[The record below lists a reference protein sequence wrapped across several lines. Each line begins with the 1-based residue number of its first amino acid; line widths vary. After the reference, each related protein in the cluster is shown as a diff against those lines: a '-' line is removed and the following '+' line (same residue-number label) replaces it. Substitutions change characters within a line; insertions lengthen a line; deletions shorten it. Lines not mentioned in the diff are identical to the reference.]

1 MEYVTTATPRETTK
15 DGVPVFCAYDEIVSV
30 SQLKPN
36 PQNPN
41 QHSKDQ
47 LERLAGIIQSTGWR
61 APITVSTRSGLI
73 TKGHGRRQAAIMA
86 RLKYAPVEYQ
96 EYASEEEEHA
106 DLLADN
112 RIAELAEIDDQKL
125 IEMLSAMDGVPID
138 LTGYNAKELAKM
150 LDAGEETKDDKAD
163 VVKKTERAPFSK
175 LGDLW
180 RLGSHRLLCGS
191 ATNEEDA
198 ERVMDGQIA
207 QCVHTDPP
215 YGVSYETQSGKFGM
229 IKNDDKTHDELMGEL
244 LIPALKNYVKHTA
257 ADAAFY
263 IWHASSTRRDF
274 EDAMTAAGLME
285 KQYIIWSK
293 TAPVL
298 GHADYQWSHEPCFYA
313 EKAGEHAAFYGDR
326 SQRTVWKATLRG
338 DGEMA
343 ASLAGGIVLTDGDGN
358 KLFMTD
364 KPPKGKKLRYVR
376 LQQDTQMYLHGDSQE
391 TDVWEIA
398 RETKTV
404 HPTQKPVEI
413 PTRAILNS
421 TKPLDVVVDFFGGSG
436 STLIAAERTGRI
448 CCTIEM
454 DPQYVDA
461 IVRRFFDETHGQEEI
476 ILERDG
482 KEYSLQD
489 IKDKLIDEEAQAGD
503 P

>member
-1 MEYVTTATPRETTK
+1 MDYVTTATPREKTQ
-15 DGVPVFCAYDEIVSV
+15 DGIPVFCAFDEIVSV
-30 SQLKPN
+30 ASLKPN

-47 LERLAGIIQSTGWR
+47 LERLASIIQRTGWR

-86 RLKYAPVEYQ
+86 RLQYAPVEYQ
-96 EYASEEEEHA
+96 EYASEEEENA

-125 IEMLSAMDGVPID
+125 IEMLSSMDGGDVPID
-138 LTGYNAKELAKM
+138 MTGYSAEELRKM
-150 LDAGEETKDDKAD
+150 LDAAADGETKDDGAD
-163 VVKKTERAPFSK
+163 SVKEQDREPFSK

-180 RLGSHRLLCGS
+180 HLGSHRLLCGS
-191 ATNEEDA
+191 ATSEEDT
-198 ERVMDGQIA
+198 ERVMGGQVA

-274 EDAMTAAGLME
+274 EDAITAAGLLE
-285 KQYIIWSK
+285 KQYIIWAK
-293 TAPVL
+293 NAPVL
-298 GHADYQWSHEPCFYA
+298 GHADYQWAHEPCFYA

-326 SQRTVWKATLRG
+326 SQRTVWRATVRS

-358 KLFMTD
+358 KMFMTD

-376 LQQDTQMYLHGDSQE
+376 LKKDTQMYLHGESQE

-398 RETKTV
+398 RETGTI

-413 PTRAILNS
+413 PTRAIMNS

-436 STLIAAERTGRI
+436 STLIAAERTGRM
-448 CCTIEM
+448 CCTIEL
-454 DPQYVDA
+454 DPKYVDA
-461 IVRRFFDETHGQEEI
+461 IVRRFFDETHGQAEI
-476 ILERDG
+476 KLERDG
-482 KEYSLQD
+482 KEYSLKD
-489 IKDKLIDEEAQAGD
+489 IQEQLIG
-503 P
+503 

>member
-1 MEYVTTATPRETTK
+1 MNYTTTATPRETTK
-15 DGVPVFCAYDEIVSV
+15 DGIPVFCAYDEIVDVAS
-30 SQLKPN
+30 LKPN

-41 QHSKDQ
+41 QHSKEQ
-47 LERLAGIIQSTGWR
+47 LERLASTIQSTGWR

-86 RLKYAPVEYQ
+86 KLQYAPIEYQ
-96 EYASEEEEHA
+96 EYSSEEEEHA

-125 IEMLSAMDGVPID
+125 LQMLSSMDGVPID
-138 LTGYNAKELAKM
+138 LTGYSAAELEKM
-150 LDAGEETKDDKAD
+150 LDAAGEVQDDKAD
-163 VVKKTERAPFSK
+163 AVKDPEKEPFSK
-175 LGDLW
+175 PGDLW
-180 RLGSHRLLCGS
+180 LLGAHRLLCGS
-191 ATNEEDA
+191 ATSPEDA
-198 ERVMDGQIA
+198 ERVMGGQVA

-229 IKNDDKTHDELMGEL
+229 IKNDDKTHDDLMGGL
-244 LIPALKNYVKHTA
+244 LVPALKNYVKHTA

-285 KQYIIWSK
+285 KQYIIWAK
-293 TAPVL
+293 NAPVL

-326 SQRTVWKATLRG
+326 SQRTVWRATLRD

-343 ASLAGGIVLTDGDGN
+343 ATISGGIVLTDGEGN

-376 LQQDTQMYLHGDSQE
+376 LQKDTQMYLHGESQE

-436 STLIAAERTGRI
+436 STLIAAERTGRV
-448 CCTIEM
+448 CCSIEL
-454 DPQYVDA
+454 DPKYVDA
-461 IVRRFFDETHGQEEI
+461 IVRRFFDETNGQSVI
-476 ILERDG
+476 KLEREG

-489 IKDKLIDEEAQAGD
+489 IQEKLMGEEAGAGD